1 MRGSTVGSL
10 ESVLNKFML
19 ASFDRPSLIY
29 LKLTSAHALTIC
41 YHFCSPVMLNYWQ
54 PCCCTFDNRLQIEP
68 QDKFSSF
75 DQQCL
80 PQSSKKSRASTM
92 DFT

>member
-1 MRGSTVGSL
+1 MRGPAVGSL

-19 ASFDRPSLIY
+19 ASFDRPNIPES
-29 LKLTSAHALTIC
+29 TFSAHALTIC
-41 YHFCSPVMLNYWQ
+41 YRFCSQVMLNYWQ